1 MTERLVDHKIVSESE
16 WIESR
21 KELLKKEKE
30 FTAFTILVGKITS
43 SICQLHFTYKK

>member
-21 KELLKKEKE
+21 KELLKKER
-30 FTAFTILVGKITS
+30 S
-43 SICQLHFTYKK
+43 SLLLQF

>member
-1 MTERLVDHKIVSESE
+1 MTEHLVDHKIVSESE

-21 KELLKKEKE
+21 RELLKKEKE
-30 FTAFTILVGKITS
+30 FTAFTFLVGKITS